1 MCISWVE
8 VKEVGGVS
16 VGAVLRVNVMRLCQL
31 WGLPVGS
38 KAVLASLLCVSWLDV
53 GMNLPDV

>member
-1 MCISWVE
+1 ME

-16 VGAVLRVNVMRLCQL
+16 VGAVLRVNVMRLCQF